1 MELNQFY
8 TLAVN
13 ILIIIAFVL
22 PVRFILAK
30 YLGVDAKQELDK
42 TDNAAFGVSIAGG
55 ALGLILMLTGVMSGE
70 SMAVISEE
78 IMSLI
83 VYGILGYAMMIA
95 GVLIQDKLVIRGVSL
110 AKEIRS
116 GNMAAAIVVATN
128 MAIVGLIAK
137 KTITWIDSD
146 GLDGIVPVLVVFAV
160 SQLVLAMVVI
170 IRSVI
175 YSMRNAKNSE
185 KGIDAASTWQ
195 QAIESGNTAIA
206 IRYAGQLLATGI
218 VVSATSMVI
227 DGADLTLAAIALSW
241 LGTALGLTILVWLG
255 YRIFLPIVLFKVNVV
270 EEVDHQNNI
279 GVAAVEAALF
289 VGLAFMAT
297 AYIA

>member
-1 MELNQFY
+1 
-8 TLAVN
+8 
-13 ILIIIAFVL
+13 
-22 PVRFILAK
+22 
-30 YLGVDAKQELDK
+30 
-42 TDNAAFGVSIAGG
+42 
-55 ALGLILMLTGVMSGE
+55 
-70 SMAVISEE
+70 
-78 IMSLI
+78 
-83 VYGILGYAMMIA
+83 MIA

>member
-1 MELNQFY
+1 
-8 TLAVN
+8 
-13 ILIIIAFVL
+13 
-22 PVRFILAK
+22 
-30 YLGVDAKQELDK
+30 
-42 TDNAAFGVSIAGG
+42 
-55 ALGLILMLTGVMSGE
+55 
-70 SMAVISEE
+70 
-78 IMSLI
+78 
-83 VYGILGYAMMIA
+83 
-95 GVLIQDKLVIRGVSL
+95 
-110 AKEIRS
+110 
-116 GNMAAAIVVATN
+116 
-128 MAIVGLIAK
+128 
-137 KTITWIDSD
+137 
-146 GLDGIVPVLVVFAV
+146 
-160 SQLVLAMVVI
+160 
-170 IRSVI
+170 
-175 YSMRNAKNSE
+175 MRNAKNSE